1 MMARNSLRGP
11 GAWNLDA
18 AIQKNFRV
26 TERFGLQFRAEG
38 FNVLNHHN
46 LYVNTGNLEYGFS
59 GNVLADG
66 FNQVTALKG
75 GLNSTAL
82 GGNNDERRFG
92 QFSLRLTF

>member
-1 MMARNSLRGP
+1 MMARNTLRGP
-11 GAWNLDA
+11 GAWNIDA
-18 AIQKNFRV
+18 AIQKNFKV

-46 LYVNTGNLEYGFS
+46 LYVYTGNLEYGFS

-75 GLNSTAL
+75 GLNSAAL

-92 QFSLRLTF
+92 QFSLRLNF